1 MSQTYRYEGKLKLL
15 FEGKNELVLEN
26 FIRANNI
33 ISADEINKYA
43 NAVDCIKDQF
53 DTYLVV
59 DNRIFY
65 QYVEKVKY
73 EELDKSVIIKN
84 KDNNK
89 SIIIK
94 CYKNII
100 LKLRECFPTIKGQK
114 NKNYYL
120 FFLKKIIFFGCP

>member
-84 KDNNK
+84 KDNTYSYV
-89 SIIIK
+89 SIF
-94 CYKNII
+94 YNGVTY
-100 LKLRECFPTIKGQK
+100 LGAELEEALL
-114 NKNYYL
+114 NNYVIRSS
-120 FFLKKIIFFGCP
+120 K